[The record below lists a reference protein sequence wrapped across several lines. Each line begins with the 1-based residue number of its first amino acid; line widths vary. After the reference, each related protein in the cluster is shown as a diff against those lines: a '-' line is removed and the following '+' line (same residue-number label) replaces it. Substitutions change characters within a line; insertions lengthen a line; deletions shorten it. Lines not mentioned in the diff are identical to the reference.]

1 MLTRN
6 LKYNAHGTI
15 DMEIEHPRYGW
26 IPFTASPND
35 SELLGRELHAA
46 AIAGE
51 IGAIAAADPPP
62 ALTASDFTGAVQAH
76 LDATART
83 RNYDG
88 ILSACSYATST
99 NLPFSVEG
107 QACVAWRDAVW
118 LYCYQQLA
126 LVQAGSRAIPAST
139 AAFIDELPT
148 ISW

>member
-6 LKYNAHGTI
+6 LKYNSSGTV
-15 DMEIEHPRYGW
+15 DMEIEHPTYGW
-26 IPFTASPND
+26 IPFTASPD
-35 SELLGRELHAA
+35 DTEPLGRELHSA
-46 AIAGE
+46 AIAGTL
-51 IGAIAAADPPP
+51 GAIAAADPLP
-62 ALTASDFTGAVQAH
+62 ALTAQDFTAAVQAH

-126 LVQAGSRAIPAST
+126 LVQSGARAVPEST
-139 AAFIDELPT
+139 AAFIAELPA